1 MAIKFGSYPAA
12 MFGQGVYNKTF
23 QFFYAVL
30 FAQPVFEV
38 VPVLPI
44 SCRARP
50 HIAQTER
57 NKQIVVYYIYNLVHD
72 IVGYINCNK
81 TVRFRK
87 QYS

>member
-1 MAIKFGSYPAA
+1 MRPHKMVSEYLIL
-12 MFGQGVYNKTF
+12 MF
-23 QFFYAVL
+23 

-57 NKQIVVYYIYNLVHD
+57 NKQIVVYYIYYFVHD
-72 IVGYINCNK
+72 ILSYNDDS
-81 TVRFRK
+81 FD
-87 QYS
+87 